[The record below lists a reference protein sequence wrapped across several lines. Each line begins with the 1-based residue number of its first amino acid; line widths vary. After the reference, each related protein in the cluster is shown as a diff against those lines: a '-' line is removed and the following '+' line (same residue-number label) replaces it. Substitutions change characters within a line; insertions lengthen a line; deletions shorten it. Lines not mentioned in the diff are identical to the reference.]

1 MVELKKLGE
10 AEMNSTFSIDGYENK
25 LKLELYEIYLVRLV
39 EER

>member
-1 MVELKKLGE
+1 MKAGIVV
-10 AEMNSTFSIDGYENK
+10 DGYEHK